1 MIPVHRV
8 AVLEL
13 AGTYLVLAGACIPV
27 GLQNQQRGLGS
38 RRATN
43 DIRSGLQC
51 PVRGVWDLVS
61 VSVDGK
67 DQPLN
72 GYKQM
77 HVLTE
82 RYSIWIGQ
90 SAKRDTLPL
99 KTEIDTLRAYR
110 IPGGAGT
117 YSTSGTSYTEHLNY
131 FFIPSWVG
139 TSFKATC
146 RIEGDRWYHSFT
158 LPNDTTAAR
167 GPYQHITE
175 VWRRME

>member
-1 MIPVHRV
+1 RTKMISVHRV

-13 AGTYLVLAGACIPV
+13 AGTYFALAGACIPV

-38 RRATN
+38 RRVTN

-72 GYKQM
+72 GYKQI

-90 SAKRDTLPL
+90 FREAGYAAPQDRDRHSAS
-99 KTEIDTLRAYR
+99 
-110 IPGGAGT
+110 IPDPRRGG
-117 YSTSGTSYTEHLNY
+117 HL
-131 FFIPSWVG
+131 
-139 TSFKATC
+139 
-146 RIEGDRWYHSFT
+146 
-158 LPNDTTAAR
+158 
-167 GPYQHITE
+167 Q
-175 VWRRME
+175 